1 MFSLPRR
8 RAEVRTHLLEALYYD
23 KFGRRSAHKQEGH
36 CVGVRKRV
44 TPGVRGNTR

>member
-8 RAEVRTHLLEALYYD
+8 RAEVRTRLLEALCYD

-36 CVGVRKRV
+36 CVGGV
-44 TPGVRGNTR
+44 TPGVPGNTR